1 MSIEKAHDK
10 MQHKKEVQFA
20 YLQIYSTAGAFGGV
34 NEPGVL
40 AAAFAQMDTTNGPL
54 AVALTDRF
62 SLRGAAEWAAQ
73 LTDNPDIVPL
83 IGAEVGLKFPG
94 SFNLPFGLILL
105 VTSERGYQNLCQL
118 IGLGLENATTRPL
131 TAAVELEDL
140 SRYHDGLIA
149 IAPYYG
155 GPVTAG
161 VRGGK
166 GVTEAKNRAIALRD
180 AFGPDNFFLG
190 VPPDLTAPLPA
201 PDPEGQETH
210 LDASIKLNSALNK
223 IAREQKIGLLVTG
236 ETRYVEAAQAAD
248 YAALRNRLGRA
259 LAEQFQPSQ
268 LQQKVDW
275 LYSLAAGHPVA
286 SLQIQQPA
294 TLTSRYT
301 EADWPGAIANNLK
314 VAARC
319 TAFRVADTRGATQA
333 ELAQHCQTE
342 LSRRYRG
349 EGSEKLPDEVQTRGW
364 LESELAEIADLGLAP
379 ALLAAARLFQQANPS
394 QVLMARGVGGSLVA
408 YLLGLTERP
417 PVADA
422 WQDTTY
428 ARFET
433 YGNNRPL
440 RIETGRDGR
449 ERLIAALNAP
459 TFEPAEWVAAPIAS
473 LSSEAGALPYIHPRL
488 TALSLNKRPL
498 AQLLPLQPAQIDST
512 GLTRL
517 AAQVGA
523 VPPGYVSVL
532 EIRQSAALARLQ
544 LALDIV
550 NAWKQQH
557 GHEPLE
563 VRHLPHPAENDY
575 DTPHEFERALIRE
588 RLNFLRVT
596 HPAAYYGATLSLVDP
611 EQRPAHA
618 QAARQNDLRILPPSI
633 NYSHADFVMVDE
645 NTIRVGLATLLGHT
659 VANQLLDVRGPHF
672 AGLDDFAHKSELDA
686 VQLSKLIWS
695 GALDPFGERPALA
708 LLVPQIIQTG
718 KRFRELQNRSKDAAF
733 LPLADS
739 DNGQLSLFSM
749 LGAAEGT
756 ALPAQDEPPPLQ
768 LPKDAPKLSLLER
781 LRRQRDA
788 LGYFTSEHP
797 LWHLQPVPHSDAA
810 RTDFTPLAALASTGD
825 AAANR
830 ANQNSRVAGLV
841 VGLRRLPLTDA
852 DGKGQELTILK
863 LEDWDG
869 RAEILIP
876 PGVVEVSGLESLDE
890 GQAVAALVRADAL
903 QFGPVPLMVA
913 EALAAYS
920 AQADLFGSVSDD
932 DKFDIEA
939 ELEKLKQEAVASA
952 IAEMEA
958 EVAPFD
964 AIPLPNEPPPDDW
977 SAGFFETVGAAP
989 PSAKAVATSI
999 AQIGAANAK
1008 REAGKAGA
1016 KGGKEIAKPAR
1027 PIQKRVNIYLP
1038 TLETEDA
1045 EEEFSRQVS
1054 ELLHRHPGENQVM
1067 LYAPQEDGTWQRY
1080 ESTTKNVTIGPAF
1093 EQEAHQLLGEKG
1105 YVVEEY

>member
-10 MQHKKEVQFA
+10 MQQTKEVQFA
-20 YLQIYSTAGAFGGV
+20 YLQVYSTAGAFGGL
-34 NEPGVL
+34 NEPDALV
-40 AAAFAQMDTTNGPL
+40 AAFAQMDASNGPI
-54 AVALTDRF
+54 AVALTDSF
-62 SLRGAAEWAAQ
+62 SLRGVAEWAA
-73 LTDNPDIVPL
+73 LLADNPRIVPL
-83 IGAEVGLKFPG
+83 IGAEVGLKFPN
-94 SFNLPFGLILL
+94 SFNLPLGLILL
-105 VTSERGYQNLCQL
+105 ATSEGGYQNLCRL
-118 IGLGLENATTRPL
+118 ISLGLENASTRPL
-131 TAAVELEDL
+131 TATVELEDL
-140 SRYHDGLIA
+140 RRYHEGLIA

-155 GPVTAG
+155 GPITAG
-161 VRGGK
+161 MPGGK
-166 GVTEAKNRAIALRD
+166 GVTEAKNRAITLRD

-190 VPPDLTAPLPA
+190 VPPDLTTPLPA

-236 ETRYVEAAQAAD
+236 ETRYVEAVQAGD

-286 SLQIQQPA
+286 NLQIQPPT
-294 TLTSRYT
+294 TLTNRYT
-301 EADWPGAIANNLK
+301 EADWPGAIANNIK
-314 VAARC
+314 VANRC
-319 TAFRVADTRGATQA
+319 AAFHLSNTSVAAQA

-342 LSRRYRG
+342 ISRRYAG

-364 LESELAEIADLGLAP
+364 LESELAAIADLNLAP

-422 WQDTTY
+422 WQATSY
-428 ARFET
+428 GRFET
-433 YGNNRPL
+433 YGSHRPL

-459 TFEPAEWVAAPIAS
+459 NFEPAEWVAAPVAS
-473 LSSEAGALPYIHPRL
+473 LSSEAGALPYAHPRL
-488 TALSLNKRPL
+488 TVLSLNKLPL
-498 AQLLPLQPAQIDST
+498 AQLVPLQPAQIDST

-523 VPPGYVSVL
+523 IPPAHVSVL

-544 LALDIV
+544 LTLDVV

-557 GHEPLE
+557 GQPPLE

-618 QAARQNDLRILPPSI
+618 HAARQNDLQILPPAI
-633 NYSHADFVMVDE
+633 NHSHADFVMLDE
-645 NTIRVGLATLLGHT
+645 NTLRVGLATLLGHAL
-659 VANQLLDVRGPHF
+659 ANQLLDVRGPHF
-672 AGLDDFAHKSELDA
+672 AGIDDFAYKSELDA
-686 VQLSKLIWS
+686 AQLSKLIWS
-695 GALDPFGERPALA
+695 GALDEFGERPALA
-708 LLVPQIIQTG
+708 LLVPQIIQTS
-718 KRFRELQNRSKDAAF
+718 KRFRELQNRSNNNVF

-749 LGAAEGT
+749 LDVAESS
-756 ALPAQDEPPPLQ
+756 ALPVQDEPPPLQ
-768 LPKDAPKLSLLER
+768 LPKDAPKLSILER

-797 LWHLQPVPHSDAA
+797 LWNLQPVPHSDAS
-810 RTDFTPLAALASTGD
+810 RTDFTPLAALASISNG
-825 AAANR
+825 AGNG
-830 ANQNSRVAGLV
+830 ANQSLRLAGLV
-841 VGLRRLPLTDA
+841 VGLRRLPLADA
-852 DGKGQELTILK
+852 NGKGQELTILK

-876 PGVVEVSGLESLDE
+876 PGVLEVSGLESLGE
-890 GQAVAALVRADAL
+890 GQAVAALVRTDAWQPGL
-903 QFGPVPLMVA
+903 VPLLVA

-939 ELEKLKQEAVASA
+939 ELEKFKQEALASA
-952 IAEMEA
+952 VAEMEA
-958 EVAPFD
+958 ASFEP
-964 AIPLPNEPPPDDW
+964 IPLPNAPPPEDW
-977 SAGFFETVGAAP
+977 STEFFEAVGAAP
-989 PSAKAVATSI
+989 LPTKPMATSI

-1008 REAGKAGA
+1008 RDAGKAGS
-1016 KGGKEIAKPAR
+1016 KGGKEVTKPAR
-1027 PIQKRVNIYLP
+1027 PLQKRVNIYLP
-1038 TLETEDA
+1038 TLEDEDA

-1054 ELLHRHPGENQVM
+1054 ELLYRHPGENQVV
-1067 LYAPQEDGTWQRY
+1067 LYAPQEDGSWQRF

-1093 EQEAHQLLGEKG
+1093 EQAARQLLGEKG
-1105 YVVEEY
+1105 FVVEEY